1 MKLALGALVL
11 SAPLAAASMAP
22 GRAMNPEFVELVQN
36 NLGGQGPWLDNDTVI
51 EYNML
56 IGDLPDSV
64 S

>member
-1 MKLALGALVL
+1 
-11 SAPLAAASMAP
+11 
-22 GRAMNPEFVELVQN
+22 MNPEFVELVQN